1 MISADLVGCST
12 ARNKGTCDNRKNIR
26 RDQLEARV
34 LNALR
39 HHLMDPALFKEFC
52 EEFTREMNRL
62 RMEGRASIDA
72 AEAEVK
78 RIDRELDTLLNLIL
92 KGGAADRLNE
102 KMVVLERRQ
111 KELKAFLEDAEEPPP
126 LLHPYPFGEGRLP
139 AWG

>member
-1 MISADLVGCST
+1 
-12 ARNKGTCDNRKNIR
+12 
-26 RDQLEARV
+26 
-34 LNALR
+34 
-39 HHLMDPALFKEFC
+39 
-52 EEFTREMNRL
+52 MNRL

-92 KGGAADRLNE
+92 KGGAADRLE

-126 LLHPYPFGEGRLP
+126 SCIPTWRIITTSKSTNCMPRFRKIRRRSGWSP
-139 AWG
+139 PT